1 MHQKYSVS
9 NFLSAFYGL
18 MLIFSVSAPAF
29 AQQCDAPYESVTRLY
44 SPNPGS
50 YTVWNSVYGEPHKGE
65 GFSSIFAIGKDIIAV
80 GEMLALNGVTPSLMM
95 VRFDHRGRKVW
106 NSYQSIS
113 GFQNVVKAH
122 ATDKGFMVLVNT
134 KKVQKRAALWLG
146 FFDMEGKLKSH
157 KIIDDKNFDL
167 HANDIQPS
175 GVDGG
180 WVVAVRASF
189 EMGAGKEQKI
199 RKNASLYV
207 LDKDGG
213 EKSSRSYILGTNNEI
228 SSLGVSK
235 LGDETAPLIA
245 TGYFENDYGKK
256 VGWVMRLDKQ
266 GALVWQREFSR
277 GDSANFTVSDMDENG
292 HIYVAGNIIPSGG
305 DMVGGGVLKL
315 GGESGEI
322 IWQRYYYARQLH
334 HDFDA
339 RGLYVNKD
347 GLVTLM
353 LMARAHDRDVA
364 DEDVSTEDDEVDALE
379 SMDYTHVL
387 TLTPRGITID
397 GDAYYYGLGAK
408 LKQLVE
414 GEDGSRI
421 MAGVAKVPPGELF
434 AEKAAREKG
443 IEAPLTEEGHIDLP
457 EGTISEQTKKGLAM
471 LQNKIKAQGHENSEN
486 VVKQKDVKTESA
498 KVDVDS
504 YDGWVVIGDK
514 PDAYNDP
521 CE

>member
-1 MHQKYSVS
+1 
-9 NFLSAFYGL
+9 
-18 MLIFSVSAPAF
+18 MLIFSVSAPAL
-29 AQQCDAPYESVTRLY
+29 AQQCEAPYESVTRLY

-65 GFSSIFAIGKDIIAV
+65 GFSSIFAIGKDVIAV
-80 GEMLALNGVTPSLMM
+80 GEMQTLSGVRPSLMM
-95 VRFDHRGRKVW
+95 VRFDQRGRLVW
-106 NSYQSIS
+106 DSYQGVS
-113 GFQNVVKAH
+113 GFQNIVKAH
-122 ATDKGFMVLVNT
+122 ATDNGFMVLINI
-134 KKVQKRAALWLG
+134 KKAQKRSAMWLG
-146 FFDMEGKLKSH
+146 FFDMEGKLKSY

-175 GVDGG
+175 GVNGG

-189 EMGAGKEQKI
+189 EIGAGKQQKI
-199 RKNASLYV
+199 RKNASLYI
-207 LDKDGG
+207 LDKDGS
-213 EKSSRSYILGTNNEI
+213 EKSSRSYILGTDNEI

-235 LGDETAPLIA
+235 IGGELVGFIA

-256 VGWVMRLDKQ
+256 VGWVMRLDKDSS
-266 GALVWQREFSR
+266 LIWQREFSR

-353 LMARAHDRDVA
+353 LLARAHDRDVA
-364 DEDVSTEDDEVDALE
+364 DEGDSAEDDEVDALE

-387 TLTPRGITID
+387 TLTPRGITIG

-414 GEDGSRI
+414 GGDGNRI

-443 IEAPLTEEGHIDLP
+443 GQPPLIEGGHIDLP

-486 VVKQKDVKTESA
+486 TVKHEVEKNESA
-498 KVDVDS
+498 KFDVDS

-521 CE
+521 CD